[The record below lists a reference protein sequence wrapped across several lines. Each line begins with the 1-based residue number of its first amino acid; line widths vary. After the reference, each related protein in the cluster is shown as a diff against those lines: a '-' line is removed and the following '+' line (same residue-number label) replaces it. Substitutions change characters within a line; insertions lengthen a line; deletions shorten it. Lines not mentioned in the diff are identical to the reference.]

1 MQRFEYRGPRFSCD
15 LPLLLTINDSTQPVR
30 CTEISET
37 GMKLEIGQ
45 PHVVNCLG
53 LVSILHEG
61 RAMEFRVRIVHVG
74 ETHTGLDLIYSSD
87 ADRKRMADLIESLTA
102 QRGVKLRAI

>member
-15 LPLLLTINDSTQPVR
+15 LPVLLTINDSTQPVR
-30 CTEISET
+30 CTEISGT

-45 PHVVNCLG
+45 PHEINCLG
-53 LVSILHEG
+53 LVSILHQG
-61 RAMEFRVRIVHVG
+61 RALEFRVRIVHVG

-102 QRGVKLRAI
+102 VRGVKIRAV